1 MAPLSNRPPDAL
13 ILQYLG
19 AAVMLCWSRLPLG
32 ARELILQQ
40 ADDVIGL
47 APLPQTRSAI
57 VKLLLRNTKA
67 QWVASL
73 PSARKP

>member
-1 MAPLSNRPPDAL
+1 MAPLSNRPADAL

-19 AAVMLCWSRLPLG
+19 AAVMLCWGRLPLG
-32 ARELILQQ
+32 ARELILHQ

-47 APLPQTRSAI
+47 APVAQTRNEV
-57 VKLLLRNTKA
+57 VKLLLRNAKM

-73 PSARKP
+73 SSARKP